1 MAAGCVAVGQCRYRG
16 NSLEMSIGERSNYD
30 TAGPR
35 TVRSV
40 EPARGSGVAAEVYVD
55 FDDLVTALA
64 PPPNRVGKSEG
75 PHEHHLYE
83 GAVMVAYA
91 MHLLRTQGATS
102 VRIHP
107 DGEHGKQFDFAGW
120 LARRNFLKV
129 SSLGSTTYGGE
140 YRSATGQTITVN
152 PKSGLGD
159 VVAEVGRMTIS
170 AECKGGI
177 INTRHPG
184 QVSRLYKGLCETV
197 GLLMA
202 TPSPGRQVA
211 VVPLT
216 ERTQRLA
223 DRLAP
228 RCALAGIDISLV
240 GSRGEV
246 VDIKPSAQ
254 S

>member
-1 MAAGCVAVGQCRYRG
+1 M
-16 NSLEMSIGERSNYD
+16 
-30 TAGPR
+30 
-35 TVRSV
+35 
-40 EPARGSGVAAEVYVD
+40 D
-55 FDDLVTALA
+55 FEDLVTALA
-64 PPPNRVGKSEG
+64 PPPKRVGRSEG

-91 MHLLRTQGATS
+91 THLLRTEGVAS

-120 LARRNFLKV
+120 LARGDFVKE
-129 SSLGSTTYGGE
+129 SSLGSTTYGGI
-140 YRSATGQTITVN
+140 YRSPSGQTVTIN

-159 VVAEVGRMTIS
+159 VVAEVGDLTIS
-170 AECKGGI
+170 AECKGGV
-177 INTRHPG
+177 INTRHSG

-202 TPSPGRQVA
+202 TSSPGRQVA

-216 ERTQRLA
+216 ERTQGLA
-223 DRLAP
+223 ERLAP
-228 RCALAGIDISLV
+228 RCALAGIEIALV

-246 VDIKPSAQ
+246 VDVKVPARI
-254 S
+254 